1 MPRERQEGEE
11 NIEELLIRTQI
22 SAFTGLPFNHRQ
34 IPKELARCQELGREN
49 YRKPTQTYPGTEER
63 IQIYMRRSELNLPIF
78 NHLDKKVNHG
88 FENDP
93 EVS

>member
-1 MPRERQEGEE
+1 MPDEDHEGEE
-11 NIEELLIRTQI
+11 NTEELLIRTQI
-22 SAFTGLPFNHRQ
+22 SPFTGISFNHRQ
-34 IPKELARCQELGREN
+34 IPRELSIGKDFSKEN
-49 YRKPTQTYPGTEER
+49 FKKPTQTYPGTEER